1 MEKELNF
8 KTYENS
14 WGLILCPI
22 VEKYISIFFGNSHV
36 ICSGDVANPPLILLH
51 VASCGSP
58 IWYKN
63 ISFWIK
69 YYRVYA
75 INLIGESSK
84 CILTKKLKSA
94 HDNAK
99 WLNETLMGLKLN
111 KFILYGLSIGGWNAD
126 NYAIFYPQNVIKL
139 ISLSPV
145 QTFAKI
151 YSSIFIKIMKMW
163 FNPTRKNVEGKRKR
177 RTSSW

>member
-1 MEKELNF
+1 M
-8 KTYENS
+8 
-14 WGLILCPI
+14 
-22 VEKYISIFFGNSHV
+22 
-36 ICSGDVANPPLILLH
+36 
-51 VASCGSP
+51 
-58 IWYKN
+58 
-63 ISFWIK
+63 
-69 YYRVYA
+69 
-75 INLIGESSK
+75 IGESSK
-84 CILTKKLKSA
+84 CILTKKLKSV

-111 KFILYGLSIGGWNAD
+111 KFILCGLSIGAWNAD

-163 FNPTRKNVEGKRKR
+163 FNPTRKNVEAYIGWANEKEEPLLDSIIKLFII
-177 RTSSW
+177 SVMNMNSNVCFCNVW